1 MSTYSFRNSCKKLLV
16 PLFCVMLFI
25 SFFIVSNSMA
35 DDIKQRMKSRLPTIV
50 QMKQQ
55 GIVGENSNGYLEYVS
70 GNKVNQDVVESENRD
85 RKEVYSAIAKE
96 QGVSIEKVEQ
106 LRAAQIVLKAV
117 SGEYLKKQDGSW
129 YQK

>member
-1 MSTYSFRNSCKKLLV
+1 MPTYSFRNSCRKLLV

-55 GIVGENSNGYLEYVS
+55 GIVGENSKGYLEYVS

-106 LRAAQIVLKAV
+106 LRAAQIVQKAV